1 MELLNKIADAF
12 DPKNAANAVTQVM
25 KKVSDTVNDIA
36 GSHPEINSQKIN
48 SQETNTHSQSQPLPQ
63 PQSQPIPQPQSQPLP
78 QPQSQP
84 LPQPQ
89 SQPQSQPLP
98 QPQSQPQSQPQPQII
113 EENAINEITKIEE
126 ILSNPKYKDYIEAFE
141 NDKLYYESIVQEL
154 SKMES
159 VRFSYYKNLYDLLHG
174 VVIDDTVLIET
185 NIKINEQNEL
195 FQKYTKL
202 SELYWKMLNHPLYGK
217 LIPVKFPNE
226 DVNKDKYYYTANGII
241 YYKNNK
247 SFMIDPYVMY
257 FTYFYKIRDNEDSIP
272 EPVMKPMSKSEPD
285 SVMKPMSKSEP
296 VMEPMSKSEP
306 DSVMKPVSEKNV
318 RILKKDDA
326 DNI

>member
-12 DPKNAANAVTQVM
+12 DPQNAANAVTQVM

-36 GSHPEINSQKIN
+36 GSQKINSQKIN
-48 SQETNTHSQSQPLPQ
+48 SQGMN
-63 PQSQPIPQPQSQPLP
+63 SQPLP

-89 SQPQSQPLP
+89 SQPQ
-98 QPQSQPQSQPQPQII
+98 PQII
-113 EENAINEITKIEE
+113 KEEAINEITKIEE
-126 ILSNPKYKDYIEAFE
+126 ILSNPKYKDHIKAFE

-174 VVIDDTVLIET
+174 VVIDDAVLIET

-217 LIPVKFPNE
+217 LIPIKFPNE
-226 DVNKDKYYYTANGII
+226 EVNKDKYYYTANGII

-257 FTYFYKIRDNEDSIP
+257 FTYFYKIRDDEGPMSKP
-272 EPVMKPMSKSEPD
+272 EPVMKPMSKPEP
-285 SVMKPMSKSEP
+285 
-296 VMEPMSKSEP
+296 
-306 DSVMKPVSEKNV
+306 VMKPVSEKNV

>member
-36 GSHPEINSQKIN
+36 GSRPEINSQKIN
-48 SQETNTHSQSQPLPQ
+48 SQETNTQPQSQPLPRPQ
-63 PQSQPIPQPQSQPLP
+63 PQPQPLPRPQPQSQPLP
-78 QPQSQP
+78 QPQ
-84 LPQPQ
+84 
-89 SQPQSQPLP
+89 
-98 QPQSQPQSQPQPQII
+98 II
-113 EENAINEITKIEE
+113 KEESINEITKIEE
-126 ILSNPKYKDYIEAFE
+126 LLSNPKYKDQIEAFS
-141 NDKLYYESIVQEL
+141 NDKLYYESIVKEL

-174 VVIDDTVLIET
+174 IVIDDSILIET

-226 DVNKDKYYYTANGII
+226 EVNKDKYYYTANGII

-257 FTYFYKIRDNEDSIP
+257 FTYFYKIRDNQDSTSEPKPVLKSIP
-272 EPVMKPMSKSEPD
+272 EPESVVKSIPEPESVVKSIPEPEPEPVVKSISEPEPE
-285 SVMKPMSKSEP
+285 SVVKPI
-296 VMEPMSKSEP
+296 
-306 DSVMKPVSEKNV
+306 SEKNV